1 MAEETT
7 RTIQLQPL
15 TESKQLVDQLVKE
28 LVSLC
33 ETMEIDIDLA
43 CAKTCVQHL
52 LLVNQVNQYMNLT
65 RIKDIHEALVLHV
78 VDSLALTRDLPI
90 EPERF
95 LDMGT
100 GAGFPGIPFAV
111 YTGCEGILLDSVG
124 KKVNAVNAFID
135 ELGISN
141 AHAVHE
147 RCESYAL
154 NEAASF
160 DVVFARAVGQM
171 NLIVEYGAPFLEDDG
186 YLIVAKANP
195 SHDEKRLA
203 ERTAEIC
210 GLELVGVDEFD
221 LPRDLGHRTVF
232 LYQKVME
239 PRVKLPRPV
248 GLAKKQSL
256 V

>member
-1 MAEETT
+1 MAEETN
-7 RTIQLQPL
+7 RQIKLQPL
-15 TESKQLVDQLVKE
+15 TESDEQIEE
-28 LVSLC
+28 LVSELEALC
-33 ETMEIDIDLA
+33 SQMDIDIDGNGA
-43 CAKTCVQHL
+43 EICVRHL

-65 RIKDIHEALVLHV
+65 RIQDIHDALVLHV

-111 YTGCEGILLDSVG
+111 YTQCEGVLLDSVG

-135 ELGISN
+135 KLNIPDL
-141 AHAVHE
+141 HAVHG

-154 NEAASF
+154 AERGSF

-186 YLIVAKANP
+186 YLIIAKANP
-195 SHDEKRLA
+195 SDDEVRLA

-210 GLELVGVDEFD
+210 GLERVGTDSFD

-232 LYQKVME
+232 LYQKVSD
-239 PRVKLPRPV
+239 PRVTLPRPV
-248 GLAKKQSL
+248 GLAKKQPFI
-256 V
+256 